1 MTIEDVDLVD
11 DRHIIVAN
19 DNNLP
24 FSTGREIGTAD
35 NNEFILLEVADML
48 APLR

>member
-1 MTIEDVDLVD
+1 MTIEDVDPVD

-24 FSTGREIGTAD
+24 FSTGREIGTTD